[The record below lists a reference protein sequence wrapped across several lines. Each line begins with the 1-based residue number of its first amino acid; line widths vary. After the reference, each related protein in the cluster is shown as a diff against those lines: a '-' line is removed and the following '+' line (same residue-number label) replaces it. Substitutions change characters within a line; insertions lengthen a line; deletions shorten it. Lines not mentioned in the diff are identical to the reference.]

1 MPAPVDL
8 DSPLS
13 SSELRMLVAQAQ
25 DRAYAR
31 RLHAIVLIV
40 EGHSR
45 LEVAMRVGIGA
56 AALRQW
62 VHRFNTGGPEA
73 LKHAPSSGRPA
84 KLSLGQRVELA
95 RMIKSSLNEREW
107 RLSDIADAITERFNV
122 CYDQASVGRL
132 MKSLGFCYVGGQWR
146 ARLHHER
153 AGSHGPTLSMQHDAM
168 CAPD

>member
-8 DSPLS
+8 DSRLS
-13 SSELRMLVAQAQ
+13 SGELRLLAARAH

-31 RLHAIVLIV
+31 RLHAMVLIA

-45 LEVAMRVGIGA
+45 LEVAMRVGIGI

-62 VHRFNTGGPEA
+62 VQRFNTGGPEA

-84 KLSLGQRVELA
+84 KLSPSQRAELA
-95 RMIKSSLNEREW
+95 GMMKTSLNEREW
-107 RLSDIADAITERFNV
+107 RLSDIADAIAERFDV

-132 MKSLGFCYVGGQWR
+132 MKSLGFVYFCGRWR
-146 ARLHHER
+146 ASPHHER
-153 AGSHGPTLSMQHDAM
+153 SANRGPSLGLHETVQPSD
-168 CAPD
+168 